1 MLGAAW
7 EPGDRARSLG
17 WLRALVTALLR
28 IALQQDRLAPE
39 VRTGVLDDVR
49 RGAIGLDIAAS
60 GRLVYVEEAPRVKTV
75 AARPFGACPRPQRR
89 RLSGAAARLDA
100 GRRRLA

>member
-1 MLGAAW
+1 MIRGAAW
-7 EPGDRARSLG
+7 EPGDRAMIYLEGTSG
-17 WLRALVTALLR
+17 HLLR
-28 IALQQDRLAPE
+28 IALKHDRLAPE
-39 VRTGVLDDVR
+39 VRTGVLGPFG
-49 RGAIGLDIAAS
+49 GAIGLDIAAS
-60 GRLVYVEEAPRVKTV
+60 GRLVCQGAPRVKTV